1 MRIPRALGSNFAVD
15 NFSSR
20 NTTAAEPCFASS
32 LWHPF
37 AHDLF
42 MIERDGS
49 ALNLDCHT
57 CLAANTTACSDC
69 VVAHVL
75 ANDDGPI
82 ELISTGLVIAA
93 ASDPALDHAVNLLAK
108 ADLLDAEPVWVDRSV
123 FELSTTRPRLV
134 AVR

>member
-1 MRIPRALGSNFAVD
+1 M
-15 NFSSR
+15 
-20 NTTAAEPCFASS
+20 
-32 LWHPF
+32 
-37 AHDLF
+37 
-42 MIERDGS
+42 
-49 ALNLDCHT
+49 
-57 CLAANTTACSDC
+57 
-69 VVAHVL
+69 L

-93 ASDPALDHAVNLLAK
+93 ASDPALDRAVNLLAK